1 MKVKVEKVG
10 HILTFLRLLLFGII
24 DPIFAGSGKS
34 EAKLSSSCDCIPLEM
49 YAAESSCNSQPSSK
63 LNLNIS
69 YKYDKPEK
77 LGFLKGPINT

>member
-34 EAKLSSSCDCIPLEM
+34 EAMLSSSCDCISLDM
-49 YAAESSCNSQPSSK
+49 
-63 LNLNIS
+63 
-69 YKYDKPEK
+69 
-77 LGFLKGPINT
+77 